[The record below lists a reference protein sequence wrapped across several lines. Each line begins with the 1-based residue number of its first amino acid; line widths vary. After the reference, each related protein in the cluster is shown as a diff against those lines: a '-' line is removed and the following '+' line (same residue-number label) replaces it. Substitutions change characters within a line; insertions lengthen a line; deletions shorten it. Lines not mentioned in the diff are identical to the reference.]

1 VNELR
6 TFASDVTPW
15 PKRRDDWEACARLA
29 GDLLE
34 QRQKLYP
41 SLVERE
47 KLTADRAERG
57 LRVMG
62 AIVKLWQ
69 IVLACEDL
77 PAPNDCAPRLGAP
90 LDELQR
96 EIAGSRDRLCQLADR
111 PEASAADRR
120 NWENRATVRGK
131 VLTPLAAVARMT
143 RNGTRGADDLR
154 DIGRRASNRQN
165 QLIREWRDEDR
176 AAGRMDAGE
185 FLRVRLK
192 FGLFDLP

>member
-1 VNELR
+1 VKKAPALR
-6 TFASDVTPW
+6 ACPQEGHNRTP
-15 PKRRDDWEACARLA
+15 
-29 GDLLE
+29 G
-34 QRQKLYP
+34 QQ
-41 SLVERE
+41 
-47 KLTADRAERG
+47 
-57 LRVMG
+57 MG
-62 AIVKLWQ
+62 GW
-69 IVLACEDL
+69 
-77 PAPNDCAPRLGAP
+77 APRICP
-90 LDELQR
+90 ECT
-96 EIAGSRDRLCQLADR
+96 RLFE
-111 PEASAADRR
+111 PNRR
-120 NWENRATVRGK
+120 NQLFCTSAHKRDWENRATVRGK

>member
-120 NWENRATVRGK
+120 NAEVGEALWWHLQPTSEGAPPHIWTAHGHGQWVRNRPKQG
-131 VLTPLAAVARMT
+131 
-143 RNGTRGADDLR
+143 
-154 DIGRRASNRQN
+154 
-165 QLIREWRDEDR
+165 R
-176 AAGRMDAGE
+176 AA
-185 FLRVRLK
+185 
-192 FGLFDLP
+192 